1 VSLVKAAPVKKVAG
15 GECASDEI
23 ARLVFNIS
31 TTPVN
36 PRTIRDRKNL
46 RPVNADEK
54 KLTPTGERAHSEGN
68 SRRAH
73 RTARKSVEFERTCA
87 IKYESFR

>member
-1 VSLVKAAPVKKVAG
+1 VSLVEAAPVKKVAG
-15 GECASDEI
+15 GACASDEI

-54 KLTPTGERAHSEGN
+54 KLTPTGEGAHGDENYLLARGS
-68 SRRAH
+68 
-73 RTARKSVEFERTCA
+73 ARKSVELERTCA

>member
-1 VSLVKAAPVKKVAG
+1 VSLVEAAPVKKVAG

-36 PRTIRDRKNL
+36 TRTIRDWKNL
-46 RPVNADEK
+46 RLVNADEK
-54 KLTPTGERAHSEGN
+54 KFTPTGEQAHNGEN
-68 SRRAH
+68 SRRA
-73 RTARKSVEFERTCA
+73 RGRPEER
-87 IKYESFR
+87 RV